1 MAAER
6 ISRSRWAE
14 RRRRHAPT
22 PPSVIDV
29 SGAAAAAPLSLGS
42 QGQTHGSARAT
53 LERAVHRARVPNEIR
68 AGPWIPTEE
77 LVRQHV
83 AFQSIARRARR
94 DEVTRSVRPS
104 VRHRVYVIER
114 RNVQRQGNGAVDAAS
129 AAVTHGSVLESTLDG
144 RAVEMA
150 SAAR

>member
-1 MAAER
+1 M
-6 ISRSRWAE
+6 
-14 RRRRHAPT
+14 RRRLGL
-22 PPSVIDV
+22 VIDV
-29 SGAAAAAPLSLGS
+29 SGAAAAAPVSLGG
-42 QGQTHGSARAT
+42 QGQTHGPARAT
-53 LERAVHRARVPNEIR
+53 LERAVYGARVPNEIR

>member
-1 MAAER
+1 M
-6 ISRSRWAE
+6 
-14 RRRRHAPT
+14 RRRLGL
-22 PPSVIDV
+22 VIDV
-29 SGAAAAAPLSLGS
+29 SGADAAAPASLGS
-42 QGQTHGSARAT
+42 QGQAHGSPRAT
-53 LERAVHRARVPNEIR
+53 LERAVYGARVPNEIR